1 MPPKAD
7 TLLSLD
13 RTLYNTWVTYMDF
26 LKSPNS
32 DPTVVADFLDRL
44 ADQPDEYLGYTNV
57 PYLEWRTRWMIRL
70 GREQEA
76 VDAWIKGIVY
86 HFRGAHYDEYKK
98 LQDLPLLQQAEKDYF
113 RAHPLSSCDPLVWL
127 EQGPL
132 PVKRRKDYISNT
144 PLSKGDEVCQ
154 FTFYSW
160 RHSWGSEDRLATA
173 PEQLAAHPALAE
185 SIRKYAQDAYSVH
198 DYCIAREALP
208 SPMYKMPFIHQF
220 LSTYSPETCN
230 LSALLQ
236 RAASETGG
244 NFPFIIAPRTPHD
257 SPSEYSQE
265 IEINYCGNGEV
276 IHLLYI
282 LKKCGYIDKIFEAL
296 PDLPED
302 FPLLLMCFADT
313 DIRKR
318 VEAYMG
324 ISGLADM
331 YDLAFAPRRL
341 QVKEQL
347 KLIEFGRQYPH
358 FQELLGKSLY
368 RYCYHLYNEFYPC
381 PNWSIQE
388 FAHFRCAFCADV
400 LLFLLTAPETLR
412 QMKELLEAGPK
423 MRLQG
428 GSSAYEGF
436 ANCQAYFVR
445 NLLGY
450 LALTK
455 DKRLTEW
462 IEAEKGDWKE
472 EAESEHR
479 KIKTLKLVEALQKL
493 E

>member
-1 MPPKAD
+1 
-7 TLLSLD
+7 
-13 RTLYNTWVTYMDF
+13 
-26 LKSPNS
+26 
-32 DPTVVADFLDRL
+32 
-44 ADQPDEYLGYTNV
+44 
-57 PYLEWRTRWMIRL
+57 
-70 GREQEA
+70 
-76 VDAWIKGIVY
+76 
-86 HFRGAHYDEYKK
+86 
-98 LQDLPLLQQAEKDYF
+98 
-113 RAHPLSSCDPLVWL
+113 
-127 EQGPL
+127 
-132 PVKRRKDYISNT
+132 
-144 PLSKGDEVCQ
+144 
-154 FTFYSW
+154 
-160 RHSWGSEDRLATA
+160 
-173 PEQLAAHPALAE
+173 
-185 SIRKYAQDAYSVH
+185 
-198 DYCIAREALP
+198 
-208 SPMYKMPFIHQF
+208 MPFIHQF

>member
-70 GREQEA
+70 GREQGA

-86 HFRGAHYDEYKK
+86 HSRGSHYDEYKK

-220 LSTYSPETCN
+220 LSTYSPETFN

-331 YDLAFAPRRL
+331 YNLAFAPRHL
-341 QVKEQL
+341 NLKDQL
-347 KLIEFGRQYPH
+347 KLVEFGRKHPH

-368 RYCYHLYNEFYPC
+368 RYGYHVE
-381 PNWSIQE
+381 SHIQIPHPGIQD
-388 FAHFRCAFCADV
+388 FAHFRSNFCSDV
-400 LLFLLTAPETLR
+400 LLFLLSAPETLTPIHEA
-412 QMKELLEAGPK
+412 MKHGPGTVFFQPNATYWGYA
-423 MRLQG
+423 LCG
-428 GSSAYEGF
+428 DYII
-436 ANCQAYFVR
+436 R
-445 NLLGY
+445 NIVGY
-450 LALTK
+450 LALTR
-455 DKRLTEW
+455 DKRLPHWLEVETKCW
-462 IEAEKGDWKE
+462 HKE
-472 EAESEHR
+472 RQDRHK
-479 KIKTLKLVEALQKL
+479 KIKTLELVEALQKL